1 MKSQLLLLL
10 FVTIIFS
17 CKKENDLNDLKNK
30 ISGKWELRQIIC
42 GECPN
47 PITYFLQGNGNVIV
61 LSTEGIFERRIDDS
75 ITFQGSYVLQR
86 NKECNKA
93 TGDIA
98 LSTNERSDPRP
109 VFFVQLDADNLQL
122 STPYCY
128 ADGAT
133 SIYRRVE

>member
-1 MKSQLLLLL
+1 MKGQLLLLL

-42 GECPN
+42 GECAN

-61 LSTEGIFERRIDDS
+61 LSTEGVFERRIDDS

-98 LSTNERSDPRP
+98 LSTNEGSDPRP
-109 VFFVQLDADNLQL
+109 LFVQLDADNLQL